1 MAQTAARSLFV
12 SMPLTSRSPARR
24 VSGLPSA
31 HRRPTG
37 CRQHSAALPP
47 LRHSPQGLGTLALQ
61 RRAGLARK
69 SACKARRGAS
79 PPDPLERASKMAGK
93 IFKERRLSSRAS
105 AVPTSKR
112 VGITG
117 IPTSQRA
124 GHIGGRVSLPP
135 QTPHRHAA
143 ANGLRAAP
151 VAPGFE
157 AQPVTPGAC
166 APPEEGKAFGHLCF

>member
-1 MAQTAARSLFV
+1 MAQTAAWSLFF
-12 SMPLTSRSPARR
+12 SMPLTPEDGTA
-24 VSGLPSA
+24 VCAPPPYGLPPTL
-31 HRRPTG
+31 RRFTPRCATAPRG
-37 CRQHSAALPP
+37 WARWLCNGAPA
-47 LRHSPQGLGTLALQ
+47 
-61 RRAGLARK
+61 LARK

-79 PPDPLERASKMAGK
+79 PPDPLNARQKWPAR
-93 IFKERRLSSRAS
+93 FSRNGSCQAVLP

-117 IPTSQRA
+117 IPASQRA

-135 QTPHRHAA
+135 KTPHRHAA

-166 APPEEGKAFGHLCF
+166 APPEEGEAFGHLCF